1 MAEIRLNA
9 LRLLFPMVKPVILTV
24 DDEPV
29 VLKAVDRDLQ
39 TRYQRDYQIIFEG
52 SGREA
57 LETVLKHKQRNTAI
71 ALFLADC
78 V

>member
-29 VLKAVDRDLQ
+29 VLKAVDRDLK
-39 TRYQRDYQIIFEG
+39 TRYQRDY
-52 SGREA
+52 
-57 LETVLKHKQRNTAI
+57 
-71 ALFLADC
+71 
-78 V
+78 